1 MAVDLACTPMIVSE
15 SFVKS
20 QKARDVE
27 FTTSDGMCHCVY
39 AIVCVVLMKWN
50 SESFDKIMGMP

>member
-1 MAVDLACTPMIVSE
+1 MIVSE

-27 FTTSDGMCHCVY
+27 FTTSDGMYHCVY